1 MPSDTTRTDTAP
13 ALTKHGALV
22 RVTGQPSLLQRMA
35 ASAMHLHVCEELGSA
50 GTEWHTIAIR
60 ELADT
65 IGYASHDGS
74 ALHKALL
81 GLPKLHV
88 SFDLTGNDGG
98 RLQGCMNYMSQV
110 IIEHN
115 AGLCRYS
122 YPPTTR
128 SWLRRPELYA
138 HLTQAL
144 LRAFSSRYALALYDL
159 CISYKGNN
167 SSDLARHF
175 RRAGDPETP
184 AVTGWKPLKW
194 WRKALGVKPG
204 VYSQFKYLSRS
215 VVKPA
220 MREVNTFSDIVLEMR
235 SGQKHRKVEELL
247 FVIRQNRQP
256 SLLAPEDFL
265 PPRQT
270 HEPPPPI
277 ARPPAPLLR
286 PEAAPAAR
294 GVPRPATTH
303 APKHAPGEEELRAR
317 MRASGMP
324 GQRQGTFLARE
335 KKDPGRIA
343 RPLEHMDTIPA
354 PFPEEPAPPPPQKRP
369 RPDLVAEAA
378 AFLRNYRGKP
388 ILAKQAYEIAER
400 DPQLV
405 LDVGREAKVAW
416 LSHRD
421 LWFLLKA
428 RAGE

>member
-270 HEPPPPI
+270 HEPRRRYYARKLPPQQG
-277 ARPPAPLLR
+277 ACPAPQRHTHRSTPLAKRSSEPGCVPAACQAKDRAPFWRARKRTPAGSRGLWSTWTPSLR
-286 PEAAPAAR
+286 PFQRSRPRHRRRSAR
-294 GVPRPATTH
+294 GRTSS
-303 APKHAPGEEELRAR
+303 LRR
-317 MRASGMP
+317 
-324 GQRQGTFLARE
+324 
-335 KKDPGRIA
+335 
-343 RPLEHMDTIPA
+343 
-354 PFPEEPAPPPPQKRP
+354 
-369 RPDLVAEAA
+369 
-378 AFLRNYRGKP
+378 
-388 ILAKQAYEIAER
+388 
-400 DPQLV
+400 
-405 LDVGREAKVAW
+405 
-416 LSHRD
+416 
-421 LWFLLKA
+421 
-428 RAGE
+428 